1 MAMAETLSV
10 RAAAHH
16 VTCLKHL
23 DSVTGL
29 LQSVG
34 GGHPGWARAHNGN
47 ADTVA
52 SSTPSRQ

>member
-1 MAMAETLSV
+1 MMAGAEA
-10 RAAAHH
+10 RGMGAPAQH

-34 GGHPGWARAHNGN
+34 SGHSGRA
-47 ADTVA
+47 
-52 SSTPSRQ
+52 